1 MLERICIGTTIA
13 HLTLVQDLQRNSSA
27 VTIDILYLLAPTL
40 LDKLQ
45 DIKCSKEDVISLSVQ
60 FVSDTPPSIT
70 WKYEGKEATANDSL
84 EIVTDKGVTA
94 LKIKSAQC
102 SDSGAYSVR
111 LENKHGS
118 VESHCQL
125 TVTSKSNSGF
135 FLPFAAI

>member
-1 MLERICIGTTIA
+1 MGMRIP
-13 HLTLVQDLQRNSSA
+13 LSFLVRDLLKNSA
-27 VTIDILYLLAPTL
+27 KVTIDILCFLAPTL

-70 WKYEGKEATANDSL
+70 WKYEGKEATAGDNL
-84 EIVTDKGVTA
+84 EIITDKGITT
-94 LKIKSAQC
+94 LKIKSAEC

-135 FLPFAAI
+135 FFMFSAIAA